1 MMVQQTIKQLTVLDG
16 WLSVVGNIYPDTKF
30 LLNRYALYNEAEA
43 TFYNLLVQGKLTF
56 FEQE

>member
-1 MMVQQTIKQLTVLDG
+1 MMVQQTIKRLGVLDG

-30 LLNRYALYNEAEA
+30 LLNCYALYNEAEA
-43 TFYNLLVQGKLTF
+43 TSYSLLVQGKLTF